1 MACRKEVKYYSVF
14 LYLRVLGDN
23 ITTVQQAAGH
33 VLSVTGI
40 ALDHL
45 VVGLEA
51 RVGDLRDRQVLV
63 TSLGS
68 RDDRSISDQGEV
80 NSGVR
85 DQVGLEFVQIDVKGT
100 IETKGS
106 SDGGNN
112 LSDQTVQVGV
122 GGTLNIQVATA
133 DIVDSFIIDHE
144 SNIRVLKSG
153 VGGQD
158 GVVGLNNGS
167 GNLRSGVHREL
178 KLGLLAV
185 VNRQTFKKQSTETG
199 TGTTT
204 EGVEDKETLKTSAVI
219 SESADAVQDNI
230 NELLADGV
238 MTTSVVVSSIFLSS
252 DQLLRVEKLTVGTG
266 TDFIDDSGFKIDED
280 GTGNVLSA
288 AGLREESI
296 EAGEEKG
303 RLGMD
308 YRNRLEMNGLDNYEL
323 SPLPSPSGR

>member
-1 MACRKEVKYYSVF
+1 MVLLVLMAATAALLKLWKKKVLVMVGRHEITCYSVL

-40 ALDHL
+40 ALNHL

-133 DIVDSFIIDHE
+133 DIVDSFVINHE

-153 VGGQD
+153 MGGQD

-167 GNLRSGVHREL
+167 GNLRSGVDGEL
-178 KLGLLAV
+178 KLGLLAI

-230 NELLADGV
+230 NELLANGV

-296 EAGEEKG
+296 EAREERG
-303 RLGMD
+303 G
-308 YRNRLEMNGLDNYEL
+308 
-323 SPLPSPSGR
+323 